1 MHKLTLLFRTP
12 PDVPK
17 FEEDWAHK
25 FVPVVEKMLGILRI
39 EVSNVEG
46 GPDGPSP
53 FYKVHEFYFAD
64 RAAMDK
70 AMNSEEGMRAGYTL
84 NAFAKGLF
92 TILFSDVLEDIVREG
107 GQPPETKTPIPNI
120 QNPNP

>member
-25 FVPVVEKMLGILRI
+25 FVPVVEKMPGILRI

-53 FYKVHEFYFAD
+53 FYKVHEFYFES
-64 RAAMDK
+64 REAMDK
-70 AMNSEEGMRAGYTL
+70 AMNSEKGARAGMAL
-84 NAFAKGLF
+84 NAIAKGLF

-107 GQPPETKTPIPNI
+107 GQPPETKTPTPNL